1 MIDLTQLMGIV
12 SFPSY
17 HATLPVILAWAQRD
31 VRGWRFVAP
40 VWAGVTILA
49 TPVFGG
55 HYGVD
60 VLAGLV
66 MAVLSLSAAPW
77 MARRRIGWRGNLPTT
92 ASHVG

>member
-1 MIDLTQLMGIV
+1 MTWFEKLALVVGMV
-12 SFPSY
+12 LFMECF
-17 HATLPVILAWAQRD
+17 AWAQRD
-31 VRGWRFVAP
+31 VRGWRIVAP
-40 VWAGVTILA
+40 VWAGVTIVA

>member
-1 MIDLTQLMGIV
+1 
-12 SFPSY
+12 
-17 HATLPVILAWAQRD
+17 
-31 VRGWRFVAP
+31 
-40 VWAGVTILA
+40 VTILA